1 MELGRPQES
10 RVRSHSA
17 VGAMRP
23 EPSSDP
29 WGPRLCYREGQV
41 GLLSRYS
48 MQLPLRGLATPPGGT
63 PEMVASEG
71 GRPSAP
77 EQVSKRV
84 SGQVS
89 AGDECTA
96 ARDKMGSSCVG
107 PCPEQPPLPF
117 SALLAGGQAGTS
129 GRIGDILSPGCLL
142 TASVLTLGCF
152 AGSVSQPAAK
162 QNPHS

>member
-1 MELGRPQES
+1 MELGGPQES

-17 VGAMRP
+17 VGAMKP

-107 PCPEQPPLPF
+107 PCP
-117 SALLAGGQAGTS
+117 S
-129 GRIGDILSPGCLL
+129 ILSPPGRRAGRNQRQDRGHFVPWLPANSLCPDSGLL
-142 TASVLTLGCF
+142 CRVSVPASGQTESTFING
-152 AGSVSQPAAK
+152 
-162 QNPHS
+162 H